1 MNLTLGV
8 AAHVDAGKTTLCE
21 QLLRHAGVIR
31 ACGRVDHGDAFMD
44 DDPMERARGITIFT
58 EQATLAW
65 PVSGDEPLLVTL
77 MDTPGHVDFSGEMER
92 ALSVLDAAL
101 LVVSCAEGVQS
112 HTATLFKLLQKRKI
126 PTIIFLNKTDRE
138 GADVSRVTAQMRRL
152 LSGDCVLMA
161 GDVREA
167 LAERDEVLLEQHLD
181 ETATKADYLSGAR
194 RAFAACALYPVL
206 AGSALNDMGVDAL
219 IEAVGALCRTNYA
232 QKERLPFSAK
242 AYRVRRVGG
251 VRYTYVKVTG
261 GVLHARDEVQTLS
274 GACKVAAVLA
284 PQGGKL
290 LPMGEAHAG
299 QTVALAGLSAKPGER
314 IGADCGLEAPETVP
328 LMSVQVEPVE
338 PLTQSTLL
346 MHLREL
352 EEEDPLLSVR
362 PEAEGVSVGV
372 MGAVQVEVLQGVLAS
387 RFGDRVRMLPPHVLY
402 KETIDAPVVGIGHYE
417 PLRHYAEVWLRL
429 EPGAPGSGVTFTA
442 DCPPN
447 SLDENWKRLIRTHV
461 FEREHPGVL
470 TGSPLTDVHVRL
482 IAGRAHLKHTEGGDF
497 REATCRAIRN
507 ALMQAENVLLEPV
520 VRFELAMPSGAL
532 ARVTGE
538 LLRIGA
544 QLDASET
551 DGEET
556 TLTGACTA
564 AMFWDYPTK
573 FAASTRG
580 HGRIAS
586 WFYRYEPCK
595 NQAEVVQKLGYDALA
610 DVQNPPGSVFCSHGA
625 GFYVAWDHVRDWA
638 HCEAEVGEGDSG
650 ALPHAPAGNWN
661 VIHCIPHS
669 GRSFRS

>member
-1 MNLTLGV
+1 
-8 AAHVDAGKTTLCE
+8 
-21 QLLRHAGVIR
+21 
-31 ACGRVDHGDAFMD
+31 
-44 DDPMERARGITIFT
+44 
-58 EQATLAW
+58 
-65 PVSGDEPLLVTL
+65 
-77 MDTPGHVDFSGEMER
+77 
-92 ALSVLDAAL
+92 
-101 LVVSCAEGVQS
+101 
-112 HTATLFKLLQKRKI
+112 
-126 PTIIFLNKTDRE
+126 
-138 GADVSRVTAQMRRL
+138 
-152 LSGDCVLMA
+152 
-161 GDVREA
+161 
-167 LAERDEVLLEQHLD
+167 
-181 ETATKADYLSGAR
+181 
-194 RAFAACALYPVL
+194 
-206 AGSALNDMGVDAL
+206 
-219 IEAVGALCRTNYA
+219 
-232 QKERLPFSAK
+232 
-242 AYRVRRVGG
+242 
-251 VRYTYVKVTG
+251 
-261 GVLHARDEVQTLS
+261 
-274 GACKVAAVLA
+274 
-284 PQGGKL
+284 
-290 LPMGEAHAG
+290 
-299 QTVALAGLSAKPGER
+299 
-314 IGADCGLEAPETVP
+314 
-328 LMSVQVEPVE
+328 MSVQVEPVE

-564 AMFWDYPTK
+564 AMFSGLSDEV
-573 FAASTRG
+573 R
-580 HGRIAS
+580 RIHA
-586 WFYRYEPCK
+586 RP
-595 NQAEVVQKLGYDALA
+595 
-610 DVQNPPGSVFCSHGA
+610 
-625 GFYVAWDHVRDWA
+625 RA
-638 HCEAEVGEGDSG
+638 HCIVV
-650 ALPHAPAGNWN
+650 LPL
-661 VIHCIPHS
+661 
-669 GRSFRS
+669 

>member
-1 MNLTLGV
+1 
-8 AAHVDAGKTTLCE
+8 
-21 QLLRHAGVIR
+21 
-31 ACGRVDHGDAFMD
+31 
-44 DDPMERARGITIFT
+44 
-58 EQATLAW
+58 
-65 PVSGDEPLLVTL
+65 
-77 MDTPGHVDFSGEMER
+77 
-92 ALSVLDAAL
+92 
-101 LVVSCAEGVQS
+101 
-112 HTATLFKLLQKRKI
+112 
-126 PTIIFLNKTDRE
+126 
-138 GADVSRVTAQMRRL
+138 
-152 LSGDCVLMA
+152 
-161 GDVREA
+161 
-167 LAERDEVLLEQHLD
+167 
-181 ETATKADYLSGAR
+181 
-194 RAFAACALYPVL
+194 
-206 AGSALNDMGVDAL
+206 
-219 IEAVGALCRTNYA
+219 
-232 QKERLPFSAK
+232 
-242 AYRVRRVGG
+242 
-251 VRYTYVKVTG
+251 
-261 GVLHARDEVQTLS
+261 
-274 GACKVAAVLA
+274 
-284 PQGGKL
+284 
-290 LPMGEAHAG
+290 
-299 QTVALAGLSAKPGER
+299 
-314 IGADCGLEAPETVP
+314 
-328 LMSVQVEPVE
+328 
-338 PLTQSTLL
+338 

-650 ALPHAPAGNWN
+650 ALPHAPAEN
-661 VIHCIPHS
+661 
-669 GRSFRS
+669 

>member
-21 QLLRHAGVIR
+21 QLLRRAGVIR

-58 EQATLAW
+58 EQATLSW
-65 PVSGDEPLLVTL
+65 PVSGGEPLFVTL

-112 HTATLFKLLQKRKI
+112 HTVTLFRLLQKRKI

-138 GADVSRVTAQMRRL
+138 GADIARVTAQMRRL

-167 LAERDEVLLEQHLD
+167 LAERDELLLEQHLE
-181 ETATKADYLSGAR
+181 ETASRADYLSGAR

-206 AGSALNDMGVDAL
+206 AGSALGDIGVDAL
-219 IEAVGALCRTNYA
+219 AEAVGALCRTDYA
-232 QKERLPFSAK
+232 RREGEPFSAK

-251 VRYTYVKVTG
+251 VRYTYVKVTS
-261 GVLHARDEVQTLS
+261 GVLRARDEVRTIS
-274 GACKVAAVLA
+274 GVCKVAAILA
-284 PQGGKL
+284 PQGGRL

-299 QTVALAGLSAKPGER
+299 QTAALSGLSARPGEQ
-314 IGADCGLEAPETVP
+314 IGDGFGLEAPETVP
-328 LMSVQVEPVE
+328 LMSVQVEPTA
-338 PLTQSTLL
+338 PLTQSALL
-346 MHLREL
+346 AHLREM

-362 PEAEGVSVGV
+362 PEADGVSVGV
-372 MGAVQVEVLQGVLAS
+372 MGAVQVEVLQGILAA
-387 RFGDRVRMLPPHVLY
+387 RFGDVVRMCPPHVLY
-402 KETIDAPVVGIGHYE
+402 RETIAAPVVGIGHYE
-417 PLRHYAEVWLRL
+417 PLRHYAEVWLKL
-429 EPGAPGSGVTFTA
+429 EPGAPGSGISFAA

-447 SLDENWKRLIRTHV
+447 SLEENWQRLIRTHV
-461 FEREHPGVL
+461 FERAHPGVL
-470 TGSPLTDVHVRL
+470 TGSPLCDVRIQL

-520 VRFELAMPSGAL
+520 VRFELAMPNEAL

-551 DGEET
+551 DGGET
-556 TLTGACTA
+556 TLTGRCTA
-564 AMFWDYPTK
+564 AMFWDYPTR
-573 FAASTRG
+573 FAASTHG

-586 WFYRYEPCK
+586 RFDRYEPCK
-595 NQAEVVQKLGYDALA
+595 NQDDIVRQSGYDPLA
-610 DVQNPPGSVFCSHGA
+610 DTLNPPGSVFCSHGA
-625 GFYVAWDHVRDWA
+625 GFYVAWDHVREWA
-638 HCEAEVGEGDSG
+638 HCEVE
-650 ALPHAPAGNWN
+650 
-661 VIHCIPHS
+661 
-669 GRSFRS
+669 

>member
-21 QLLRHAGVIR
+21 QLLRRAGVIR

-58 EQATLAW
+58 EQATLSW
-65 PVSGDEPLLVTL
+65 PVSGGEPLFVTL

-112 HTATLFKLLQKRKI
+112 HTVTLFRLLQKRKI

-138 GADVSRVTAQMRRL
+138 GADAARVTAQMRRL

-167 LAERDEVLLEQHLD
+167 LAERDELLLEQHLE
-181 ETATKADYLSGAR
+181 ETASRADYLSGAR
-194 RAFAACALYPVL
+194 RE
-206 AGSALNDMGVDAL
+206 G
-219 IEAVGALCRTNYA
+219 E
-232 QKERLPFSAK
+232 PFSAK

-251 VRYTYVKVTG
+251 VRYTYVKVTS
-261 GVLHARDEVQTLS
+261 GVLRARDEVRTIS
-274 GACKVAAVLA
+274 DVCKVAAILA
-284 PQGGKL
+284 PQGGRL

-299 QTVALAGLSAKPGER
+299 QTAALAGLLARPGER
-314 IGADCGLEAPETVP
+314 IGDGFGIEAPETVP
-328 LMSVQVEPVE
+328 LMSVQVEPTA
-338 PLTQSTLL
+338 PLTQSALL
-346 MHLREL
+346 AHLREM

-362 PEAEGVSVGV
+362 PEADGVSVGV
-372 MGAVQVEVLQGVLAS
+372 MGAVQVEVLQGILAA
-387 RFGDRVRMLPPHVLY
+387 RFGDVVRMCPPHVLY
-402 KETIDAPVVGIGHYE
+402 RETIAAPVVGIGHYE
-417 PLRHYAEVWLRL
+417 PLRHYAEVWLKL
-429 EPGAPGSGVTFTA
+429 EPGAPGSGVSFAA

-447 SLDENWKRLIRTHV
+447 SLDENWQRLIRTHV
-461 FEREHPGVL
+461 FERAHPGVL
-470 TGSPLTDVHVRL
+470 TGSPLCDVRIRL

-520 VRFELAMPSGAL
+520 VRFELAMPNEAL

-556 TLTGACTA
+556 TLTGRCTA
-564 AMFWDYPTK
+564 AMFWDYPTR
-573 FAASTRG
+573 FAASTHG

-586 WFYRYEPCK
+586 RFDRYEPCK
-595 NQAEVVQKLGYDALA
+595 NQDDIVRQSGYDPLA
-610 DVQNPPGSVFCSHGA
+610 DTLNPPGSVFCSHGA
-625 GFYVAWDHVRDWA
+625 GFYVAWDHVREWA
-638 HCEAEVGEGDSG
+638 HCEVE
-650 ALPHAPAGNWN
+650 
-661 VIHCIPHS
+661 
-669 GRSFRS
+669 

>member
-21 QLLRHAGVIR
+21 QLLRRAGVIR

-58 EQATLAW
+58 EQATLSW
-65 PVSGDEPLLVTL
+65 PVSGGEPLFVTL

-112 HTATLFKLLQKRKI
+112 HTVTLFRLLQKRKI

-138 GADVSRVTAQMRRL
+138 GADAARVTAQMRRL

-167 LAERDEVLLEQHLD
+167 LAERDELLLEQHLE
-181 ETATKADYLSGAR
+181 ETASRADYLSGAR

-206 AGSALNDMGVDAL
+206 AGSALGDIGVDAL
-219 IEAVGALCRTNYA
+219 AEAVGALCRTDYA
-232 QKERLPFSAK
+232 RREGEPFSAK

-251 VRYTYVKVTG
+251 VRYTYVKVTS
-261 GVLHARDEVQTLS
+261 GVLRARDEVRTIS
-274 GACKVAAVLA
+274 GVCKVAAILA
-284 PQGGKL
+284 PQGGRL

-299 QTVALAGLSAKPGER
+299 QTAALSGLSARPGEQ
-314 IGADCGLEAPETVP
+314 IGDGFGLEAPETVP
-328 LMSVQVEPVE
+328 LMSVQVEPTA
-338 PLTQSTLL
+338 PLTQSALL
-346 MHLREL
+346 AHLREM

-362 PEAEGVSVGV
+362 PEADGVSVGV
-372 MGAVQVEVLQGVLAS
+372 MGAVQVEVLQGILAA
-387 RFGDRVRMLPPHVLY
+387 RFGDVVRMCPPHVLY
-402 KETIDAPVVGIGHYE
+402 RETIAAPVVGIGHYE
-417 PLRHYAEVWLRL
+417 PLRHYAEVWLKL
-429 EPGAPGSGVTFTA
+429 EPGAPGSGISFAA

-447 SLDENWKRLIRTHV
+447 SLEENWQRLIRTHV
-461 FEREHPGVL
+461 FERAHPGVL
-470 TGSPLTDVHVRL
+470 TGSPLCDVRIQL

-520 VRFELAMPSGAL
+520 VRFELAMPNEAL

-551 DGEET
+551 DGGET
-556 TLTGACTA
+556 TLTGRCTA
-564 AMFWDYPTK
+564 AMFWDYPTR
-573 FAASTRG
+573 FAASTHG

-586 WFYRYEPCK
+586 RFDRYEPCK
-595 NQAEVVQKLGYDALA
+595 NQDDIVRQSGYDPLA
-610 DVQNPPGSVFCSHGA
+610 DTLNPPGSVFCSHGA
-625 GFYVAWDHVRDWA
+625 GFYVAWDHVREWA
-638 HCEAEVGEGDSG
+638 HCEVE
-650 ALPHAPAGNWN
+650 
-661 VIHCIPHS
+661 
-669 GRSFRS
+669 

>member
-21 QLLRHAGVIR
+21 QLLRRAGVIR

-58 EQATLAW
+58 EQATLSW
-65 PVSGDEPLLVTL
+65 PVSGGEPLFVTL

-112 HTATLFKLLQKRKI
+112 HTVTLFRLLQKRKI

-138 GADVSRVTAQMRRL
+138 GADIARVTAQMRRL

-167 LAERDEVLLEQHLD
+167 LAERDELLLEQHL
-181 ETATKADYLSGAR
+181 EGTASRADYLSGAR

-206 AGSALNDMGVDAL
+206 AGSALGDIGVDAL
-219 IEAVGALCRTNYA
+219 AEAVGALCRTDYA
-232 QKERLPFSAK
+232 RREGEPFSAK

-251 VRYTYVKVTG
+251 VRYTYVKVTS
-261 GVLHARDEVQTLS
+261 GVLRARDEVRTIS
-274 GACKVAAVLA
+274 GVCKVAAILA
-284 PQGGKL
+284 PQGGRL

-299 QTVALAGLSAKPGER
+299 QTAALSGLSARPGER
-314 IGADCGLEAPETVP
+314 IGDGFGLEAPETVP
-328 LMSVQVEPVE
+328 LMSVQVEPTA
-338 PLTQSTLL
+338 PLTQSALL
-346 MHLREL
+346 AHLREM

-362 PEAEGVSVGV
+362 PEADGVSVGV
-372 MGAVQVEVLQGVLAS
+372 MGAVQVEVLQGILAA
-387 RFGDRVRMLPPHVLY
+387 RFGDVVRMCPPHVLY
-402 KETIDAPVVGIGHYE
+402 RETIAAPVVGIGHYE
-417 PLRHYAEVWLRL
+417 PLRHYAEVWLKL
-429 EPGAPGSGVTFTA
+429 EPGAPGSGISFAA

-447 SLDENWKRLIRTHV
+447 SLEENWQRLIRTHV
-461 FEREHPGVL
+461 FERAHPGVL
-470 TGSPLTDVHVRL
+470 TGSPLCDVRIQL

-520 VRFELAMPSGAL
+520 VRFELAMPNEAL

-551 DGEET
+551 DGGET
-556 TLTGACTA
+556 TLTGRCTA
-564 AMFWDYPTK
+564 AMFWDYPTR
-573 FAASTRG
+573 FAASTHG

-586 WFYRYEPCK
+586 RFDRYEPCK
-595 NQAEVVQKLGYDALA
+595 NQDDIVRQSGYDPLA
-610 DVQNPPGSVFCSHGA
+610 DTLNPPGSVFCSHGA
-625 GFYVAWDHVRDWA
+625 GFYVAWDHVREWA
-638 HCEAEVGEGDSG
+638 HCEVE
-650 ALPHAPAGNWN
+650 
-661 VIHCIPHS
+661 
-669 GRSFRS
+669 

>member
-1 MNLTLGV
+1 MLF
-8 AAHVDAGKTTLCE
+8 
-21 QLLRHAGVIR
+21 RS
-31 ACGRVDHGDAFMD
+31 
-44 DDPMERARGITIFT
+44 
-58 EQATLAW
+58 W
-65 PVSGDEPLLVTL
+65 PVSGEEPLRVTL

-112 HTATLFKLLQKRKI
+112 HTVTLFKLLQKRRI
-126 PTIIFLNKTDRE
+126 PTLVFLNKTDRE
-138 GADVSRVTAQMRRL
+138 GADVSRVMAQMRRL

-167 LAERDEVLLEQHLD
+167 LAERDELLLEQHLE
-181 ETATKADYLSGAR
+181 ETAARADYLSGAR

-206 AGSALNDMGVDAL
+206 TGSALNDIGVDAL
-219 IEAVGALCRTNYA
+219 MEAVGALCRTDYA
-232 QKERLPFSAK
+232 RRENEPFSAK

-251 VRYTYVKVTG
+251 VRYTYVKVTS
-261 GVLHARDEVQTLS
+261 GVLRARDEVRTLS
-274 GACKVAAVLA
+274 GACKVAAILA
-284 PQGGKL
+284 PQGGRL
-290 LPMGEAHAG
+290 LPLGEVHAG
-299 QTVALAGLSAKPGER
+299 QTAALAGLSAKPGER
-314 IGADCGLEAPETVP
+314 IGEDFGLETPETVP

-338 PLTQSTLL
+338 PLTQSALL

-352 EEEDPLLSVR
+352 EEEDPLLAVR
-362 PEAEGVSVGV
+362 PEENGVSVGV
-372 MGAVQVEVLQGVLAS
+372 MGAVQVEVLQGILEA

-402 KETIDAPVVGIGHYE
+402 KETIAAPVVGVGHYE

-429 EPGAPGSGVTFTA
+429 SPGEPGSGVTFA
-442 DCPPN
+442 VNCPPN

-470 TGSPLTDVHVRL
+470 TGSPLTDVRIEL

-520 VRFELAMPSGAL
+520 VRFELAMPSEAL

-544 QLDASET
+544 ELDASET

-556 TLTGACTA
+556 TLTGRCTA

-580 HGRIAS
+580 HGRLAS
-586 WFYRYEPCK
+586 RFDRYEPCK
-595 NQAEVVQKLGYDALA
+595 NQDEIVKKIGYDALT

-638 HCEAEVGEGDSG
+638 HCEAESGG
-650 ALPHAPAGNWN
+650 ALPHTP
-661 VIHCIPHS
+661 P
-669 GRSFRS
+669 RT